1 MEGEGRMTLY
11 GLEAVETETGYEI
24 PYTEQEAEEARLY
37 GRAFLILK
45 GHPPGPLVF
54 NMINRLRA
62 VRQEG
67 WITSPFKEFRKDGWP
82 FCPDCGNEELGAP
95 HYNYPIDYK
104 PTVEDYIRAG
114 LKCYACGWRDK
125 RFY

>member
-1 MEGEGRMTLY
+1 MELY
-11 GLEAVETETGYEI
+11 GLEAIETETGYEI
-24 PYTEQEAEEARLY
+24 PYTEQEAKDARLT
-37 GRAFLILK
+37 GQAFFILK

-54 NMINRLRA
+54 QMIDRLYA

-67 WITSPFKEFRKDGWP
+67 WLTSPFKEFRKDGWP
-82 FCPDCGNEELGAP
+82 FCPSCGNDELAAP
-95 HYNYPIDYK
+95 HAFNRLEDLDPK

-125 RFY
+125 RF